1 MVTNERD
8 KRLCNG
14 VYIKGQIEGI
24 PILFTAD
31 TGASRTVI
39 SERVYDRME
48 EGHRPSLEKT
58 SCLVGAGGS
67 PIRERGKAMFNLQLG
82 PLGMAREGCRV
93 AAIED
98 DALLGY
104 DVLVGGENGPADILL
119 SKGKIVLDS
128 IEIPCIQV
136 GSKSRARKVV
146 IADDVSVPGNSEALI
161 DVFIERMEED
171 DLNQKA
177 DYLVEPTNHFK
188 ESYHLLMAATLV
200 DINKTTTC
208 KLRLLTPFS
217 SEVVLRQDAEVALPR
232 W

>member
-1 MVTNERD
+1 MIDNQPLKLLGTDSCGQIEVLLEETNSVEEGRKSGVDSKVVNNERD
-8 KRLCNG
+8 KRRCNG

-48 EGHRPSLEKT
+48 EGQRPSLEKT

-67 PIRERGKAMFNLQLG
+67 PIRERGKAMFTLQLG
-82 PLGMAREGCRV
+82 PLVMAREAVV

-146 IADDVSVPGNSEALI
+146 IADDVSVPGNSEA
-161 DVFIERMEED
+161 
-171 DLNQKA
+171 
-177 DYLVEPTNHFK
+177 
-188 ESYHLLMAATLV
+188 
-200 DINKTTTC
+200 
-208 KLRLLTPFS
+208 
-217 SEVVLRQDAEVALPR
+217 
-232 W
+232 